1 MEHTE
6 RLSDTHN
13 TTHCFSILWT
23 WLFRGNP
30 REISLFFADLVNFFE
45 PPGFS
50 SINRI
55 RINWSEIC
63 WQAKYQRPNLWSPPM
78 EQIPGIR
85 RMSLSRVNL
94 ITRLPVTPGDVKLTW
109 FRCKM
114 YTMTAKQRRPQN
126 LPPWPKHLN
135 IFRRVIKANITAHKL
150 NQDETISPKFNWES
164 INSAFSGDLARRGI
178 GQVFKIVPSFQNCT
192 KLVS

>member
-6 RLSDTHN
+6 RLSDTIVSQYFELDFFEE
-13 TTHCFSILWT
+13 THAKSHC
-23 WLFRGNP
+23 
-30 REISLFFADLVNFFE
+30 FFADLVNFSE
-45 PPGFS
+45 SPGLS

-55 RINWSEIC
+55 RKNWSEIC

-126 LPPWPKHLN
+126 SPPWPKYLN

-164 INSAFSGDLARRGI
+164 INSAFSGDLRRRGI
-178 GQVFKIVPSFQNCT
+178 SLFP
-192 KLVS
+192 KLQTLSHML